1 MRELLRWLFNIS
13 GKELDNAT
21 DMLSKDT
28 AKQRLKLVLIQDRLE
43 LAPEKLEEMKKDI
56 WEVVSKYMV
65 VNDDFMEFEVRRLDD
80 LTVLV
85 SNIEV
90 KDLSDPDPGA
100 IDIGFKQVLDF
111 ERGCQSRQPLF
122 RHCIRPRK
130 DAIRANLLHTGQ
142 SA

>member
-13 GKELDNAT
+13 GKELDQAT
-21 DMLSKDT
+21 EMLSKDT

-43 LAPEKLEEMKKDI
+43 LAPEKLEEMKKEI

-65 VNDDFMEFEVRRLDD
+65 VDDDFMEFEVRRMDD

-90 KDLSDPDPGA
+90 KDLSDLAPAPTA
-100 IDIGFKQVLDF
+100 
-111 ERGCQSRQPLF
+111 
-122 RHCIRPRK
+122 
-130 DAIRANLLHTGQ
+130 
-142 SA
+142 

>member
-65 VNDDFMEFEVRRLDD
+65 VNDDFMEFDVRRLDD

-90 KDLSDPDPGA
+90 KDLSDLTPAP
-100 IDIGFKQVLDF
+100 
-111 ERGCQSRQPLF
+111 S
-122 RHCIRPRK
+122 
-130 DAIRANLLHTGQ
+130 T
-142 SA
+142 

>member
-13 GKELDNAT
+13 GKELDQAT
-21 DMLSKDT
+21 EALSKDT

-43 LAPEKLEEMKKDI
+43 LAPEKLEDMKKEI

-65 VNDDFMEFEVRRLDD
+65 VDDDFMEFEVRRLDD

-90 KDLSDPDPGA
+90 KDLSELTPEPA
-100 IDIGFKQVLDF
+100 
-111 ERGCQSRQPLF
+111 
-122 RHCIRPRK
+122 
-130 DAIRANLLHTGQ
+130 T
-142 SA
+142 

>member
-13 GKELDNAT
+13 GKELDQAT
-21 DMLSKDT
+21 EMLSKDT

-43 LAPEKLEEMKKDI
+43 LAPEKLEEMKNEI

-65 VNDDFMEFEVRRLDD
+65 VDDDFMEFEVRRMDD

-90 KDLSDPDPGA
+90 KDLSDLTPVPTA
-100 IDIGFKQVLDF
+100 
-111 ERGCQSRQPLF
+111 
-122 RHCIRPRK
+122 
-130 DAIRANLLHTGQ
+130 
-142 SA
+142 

>member
-13 GKELDNAT
+13 GKELDQVT
-21 DMLSKDT
+21 EVLSKDT

-43 LAPEKLEEMKKDI
+43 LAPEKLEEMKKEI

-65 VNDDFMEFEVRRLDD
+65 VDDDFMEFEVRRLDD

-90 KDLSDPDPGA
+90 KDLSDLTPEPA
-100 IDIGFKQVLDF
+100 
-111 ERGCQSRQPLF
+111 
-122 RHCIRPRK
+122 
-130 DAIRANLLHTGQ
+130 T
-142 SA
+142 